1 MHAID
6 TPGFRRANLVSL
18 LIISATGFL
27 QGQTPT
33 QTVSTPPPP
42 DVHEKRILGI
52 IPNFRS
58 SAGLTEYK
66 PLTVKDKFRIA
77 RDDSFDRGTV
87 VLGMA
92 FGAQAQL
99 TNANPSF
106 GQGIK
111 GYSQYAAT
119 GYGDYLIGNMM
130 TEGVFPSIL
139 HQDPRFFR
147 QGTGSGWSRLGH
159 SVKQIFWT
167 RKDSG
172 GYEFNYSEFVGNAA
186 AVAISNAYYVDNRTV
201 GDNVSKFGT
210 QIAVDMAGNILKEFG
225 PDVMRKFS
233 RKHPKN

>member
-1 MHAID
+1 MNAMNP
-6 TPGFRRANLVSL
+6 PGFRHTFFMSL
-18 LIISATGFL
+18 LAITAGML
-27 QGQTPT
+27 QAQTPT
-33 QTVSTPPPP
+33 PNVPTTAAPEVT
-42 DVHEKRILGI
+42 EKRILGI

-66 PLTVKDKFRIA
+66 PLSVKDKFRIA

-87 VLGMA
+87 VLGMI
-92 FGAQAQL
+92 FGAEAQL
-99 TNANPSF
+99 TSANPSF

-130 TEGVFPSIL
+130 TEGVFPSLL

-147 QGTGSGWSRLGH
+147 QGTGSSWSRLGH

-172 GYEFNYSEFVGNAA
+172 GYEFNFSEFGGNAA
-186 AVAISNAYYVDNRTV
+186 SVAISNAYYVDNRTV
-201 GDNVSKFGT
+201 GDNVSKLGT

-233 RKHPKN
+233 RKRPKN